1 MSLQVARHIDT
12 SVCRMW
18 HDRRAIFCLEVLCQH
33 RIFHGLSNGRLMVH
47 LPGRCGK
54 DKVCLVSVSFHLIFM
69 PCLVRFE
76 CSLKFRMHRNA
87 SFGIPL
93 FCLFLVDLVF
103 SLTKMDS
110 QAIKTPVTIPFCF
123 LGLLCKKLTGH
134 EPDNPQFGELNES

>member
-1 MSLQVARHIDT
+1 MKELGNNSFEEVIQIIETSRSNAYQKVNEELILMYQKIGKYLSAR
-12 SVCRMW
+12 SQN
-18 HDRRAIFCLEVLCQH
+18 A
-33 RIFHGLSNGRLMVH
+33 S
-47 LPGRCGK
+47 
-54 DKVCLVSVSFHLIFM
+54 
-69 PCLVRFE
+69 CLVRFE